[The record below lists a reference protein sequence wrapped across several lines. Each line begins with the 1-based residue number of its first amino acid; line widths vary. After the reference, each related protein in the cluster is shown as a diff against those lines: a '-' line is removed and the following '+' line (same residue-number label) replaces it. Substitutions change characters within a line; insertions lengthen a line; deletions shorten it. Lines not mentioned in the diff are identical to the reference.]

1 MSFMKALLIAT
12 GISLCASPAFAQVGQ
27 LGNDGY
33 FYIRENISPR
43 TRYKIELAGTPVT
56 KAIQA
61 NACGMIVLRPSAKQ
75 PFINGERFELTDLA
89 VGKTYALANAS
100 IPIKTS
106 PKCQNG
112 QLEASDVPAIWKT
125 SEGAIAI
132 RNLTP
137 NGAITLR
144 RLDRNS
150 QRNVI
155 SNTCGFLGIK
165 LPNPKPSAIFLNGV
179 AFPTTGEASVPGVQC
194 KKGVLYE
201 RYPRPPVIAGVPQD
215 SWKQQNSTAGTPGAI
230 ALSPSSTPTPTPS
243 SSSSPSSTPAP
254 SPSSSTPAPSSSPS
268 SSPSPAPSP
277 QPTAQY
283 VYIPAPPPGKSSC
296 ASESGTS
303 VAFSKLT
310 PGQEY
315 TAYDAEADVV
325 DTKTANSQGVV
336 VFNFSQDVRELTW
349 EGEPDRIE
357 VAVGTYDSIGQPVR
371 NVGVTGMATC
381 NSYPINAQSQ
391 LVKINPDGTT
401 EVVKF

>member
-1 MSFMKALLIAT
+1 MLLAKKSVIVA
-12 GISLCASPAFAQVGQ
+12 GIFLSASPAFAQVGQ

-33 FYIRENISPR
+33 FYIRDNISPR

-75 PFINGERFELTDLA
+75 PFSNGERFELTDTA
-89 VGKTYALANAS
+89 AQKTYAFTNAS

-150 QRNVI
+150 QRNVT

-165 LPNPKPSAIFLNGV
+165 LPNLKPSAIFLNGV

-215 SWKQQNSTAGTPGAI
+215 SWKQQNRTPGTPGAI
-230 ALSPSSTPTPTPS
+230 ALSPSTPTPS
-243 SSSSPSSTPAP
+243 P
-254 SPSSSTPAPSSSPS
+254 SPS
-268 SSPSPAPSP
+268 PSP
-277 QPTAQY
+277 QPSPTY

-296 ASESGTS
+296 TSESGTS
-303 VAFSKLT
+303 VSFSKLQ
-310 PGQEY
+310 PNQQY
-315 TAYDAEADVV
+315 TAYNTQADVM

-336 VFNFSQDVRELTW
+336 VFNFSQDVHQLTW
-349 EGEPDRIE
+349 EGEPDQIE
-357 VAVGTYDSIGQPVR
+357 VALGDADSIGNNPVR
-371 NVGVTGMATC
+371 RIGVTGMGTC
-381 NSYPINAQSQ
+381 TLYPINAQGQ
-391 LVKINPDGTT
+391 LIKINPDGTI
-401 EVVKF
+401 EVLKI